1 MYNDTGLCIIVG
13 IAKEN
18 VMIKLKKINDAY
30 WAGNGFGN
38 QPAEWVVKGAEH
50 INVWSSGGN
59 EWNVTNRDT
68 GERILRNKY
77 GRAFTLELLEDK
89 MPELGS

>member
-1 MYNDTGLCIIVG
+1 MV
-13 IAKEN
+13 
-18 VMIKLKKINDAY
+18 IKLKKINDAY

-38 QPAEWVVKGAEH
+38 QSAEWVVKGAEH

-89 MPELGS
+89 MPELAS